1 MKKLICIL
9 VFSISVFSQENKKSL
24 YAKGLQACAEKE
36 VAQYSKV
43 SNRDLRN
50 VIVGRYF
57 DITSELPKQL
67 GEISIQYL
75 SDYELAKR
83 YKALTTRAEREQ
95 GIPHI
100 KIFPLYDKNDKL
112 FFTYNNYWFTYAEKG
127 GFFSQKKF
135 ISNHALE
142 GGCYAEIVY
151 DTVQQKFVIKSVEL
165 WGI

>member
-36 VAQYSKV
+36 VAQYSKL

-50 VIVGRYF
+50 VIVSYNF
-57 DITSELPKQL
+57 DITSELPNRL
-67 GEISIQYL
+67 GEITIQYL
-75 SDYELAKR
+75 TDRELAQK
-83 YKALTTRAEREQ
+83 YKALPKAKREQ
-95 GIPHI
+95 GIPYI

-112 FFTYNNYWFTYAEKG
+112 FFTYNNYWFAYAEKG

-135 ISNHALE
+135 LYNHALE